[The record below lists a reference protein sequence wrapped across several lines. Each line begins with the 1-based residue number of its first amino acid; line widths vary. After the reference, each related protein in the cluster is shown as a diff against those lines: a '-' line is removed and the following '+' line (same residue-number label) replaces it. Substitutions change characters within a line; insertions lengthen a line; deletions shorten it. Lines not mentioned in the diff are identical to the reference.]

1 MADEPEPLVE
11 AVNRLGDL
19 VAEDIDMRKREAL
32 SRQARESQTAVETFW
47 KHRQD
52 DRPHQFSYLTMARAV
67 PGLLAEF
74 SGTVPGEFWNE
85 DSGEALVACPCG
97 ETPAVPFNAIR
108 GCGCERI
115 FAFTGRD
122 VRVAN
127 SPKGQPEAVRV
138 D

>member
-1 MADEPEPLVE
+1 MSETEPLTQ

-19 VAEDIDMRKREAL
+19 IAEDLDMRR
-32 SRQARESQTAVETFW
+32 RQAYAENQTDVETFW
-47 KHRQD
+47 KHRAD
-52 DRPHQFSYLTMARAV
+52 DRPHRLSYLTFARAV
-67 PGLLAEF
+67 PGLLGQFEDI
-74 SGTVPGEFWNE
+74 VPGEYWQE

-97 ETPAVPFNAIR
+97 ETPAIPFNAIC
-108 GCGCERI
+108 GCQCERI

-127 SPKGQPEAVRV
+127 SPKGQPEVARV